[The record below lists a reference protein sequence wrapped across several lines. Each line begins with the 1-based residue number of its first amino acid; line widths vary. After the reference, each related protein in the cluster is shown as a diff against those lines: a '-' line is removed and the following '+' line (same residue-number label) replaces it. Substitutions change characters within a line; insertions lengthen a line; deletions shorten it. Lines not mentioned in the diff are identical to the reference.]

1 VVDKISDCGRML
13 PLSLMGLSESE
24 LTALASEGVLM
35 TERTMD
41 ERTAGMVRHVL
52 TSVGGL
58 VVMMGYADEATV
70 LTMVGAVMTLI
81 GFVWSWMAK

>member
-1 VVDKISDCGRML
+1 ML

-81 GFVWSWMAK
+81 GFVWSWMAKK

>member
-1 VVDKISDCGRML
+1 ML

-24 LTALASEGVLM
+24 LTALASEGVLI

-41 ERTAGMVRHVL
+41 ERTAGMIRHVL

-58 VVMMGYADEATV
+58 MVMMGYTDDATV
-70 LTMVGAVMTLI
+70 LAVTGAAMTLL
-81 GFVWSWMAK
+81 GFVWSYMAKA

>member
-1 VVDKISDCGRML
+1 ML
-13 PLSLMGLSESE
+13 PLSLMGLTESE
-24 LTALASEGVLM
+24 LTALASEGILI